1 MRLARRCGRLR
12 TLVLALEDLD
22 EELLPSDSEEESE
35 GLIARL
41 PALLAS
47 GAPALRA
54 LQLVLPTE
62 AAEGGLGPLWRAL
75 EALPNLASLALGC
88 VFGEGEPTAHMG
100 ERIAAVLDDA
110 QVGLLPTCRHA
121 GRSALVWNRCR
132 DS

>member
-1 MRLARRCGRLR
+1 M
-12 TLVLALEDLD
+12 LALEDLD
-22 EELLPSDSEEESE
+22 EELLPTDSDEESE

-54 LQLVLPTE
+54 LQLVLPLD
-62 AAEGGLGPLWRAL
+62 AAEGELGPLWRAL

-88 VFGEGEPTAHMG
+88 VFGAGEPTAHMG
-100 ERIAAVLDDA
+100 ERIAAVLDAA

-121 GRSALVWNRCR
+121 GRSAPVLWNVQGFW
-132 DS
+132 